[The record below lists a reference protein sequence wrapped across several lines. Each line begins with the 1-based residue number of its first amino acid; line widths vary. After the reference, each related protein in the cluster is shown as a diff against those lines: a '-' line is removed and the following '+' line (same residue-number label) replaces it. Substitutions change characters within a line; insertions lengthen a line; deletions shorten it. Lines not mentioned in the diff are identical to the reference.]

1 VHYARLEHWGRGLTA
16 CSGETVAAHWVEMV
30 ATEASASRCS
40 GVELESLVVVSETK
54 GPTLALASAA
64 GSFWW
69 LEELVRLREARPNVA
84 SRWLSME

>member
-40 GVELESLVVVSETK
+40 GVELESSVVVSGTK
-54 GPTLALASAA
+54 GLTLALASAA
-64 GSFWW
+64 GSF
-69 LEELVRLREARPNVA
+69 VVA
-84 SRWLSME
+84 